1 MNINDVVTVVT
12 VAGEYIGRLK
22 SQGEETVEI
31 DNPRGLMQGENGIGF
46 APSVC
51 MTGDTTNTVHF
62 NKSTILF
69 TVKTLPEVE
78 KAWQQATSGI
88 VLS

>member
-1 MNINDVVTVVT
+1 
-12 VAGEYIGRLK
+12 
-22 SQGEETVEI
+22 
-31 DNPRGLMQGENGIGF
+31 MQGENGIGF

-88 VLS
+88 VLT